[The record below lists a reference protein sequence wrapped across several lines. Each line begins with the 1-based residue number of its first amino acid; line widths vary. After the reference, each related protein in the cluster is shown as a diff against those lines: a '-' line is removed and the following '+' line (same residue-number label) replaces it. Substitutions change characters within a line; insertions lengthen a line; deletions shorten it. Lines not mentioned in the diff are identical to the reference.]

1 MNNGVFIVWRRV
13 VSSAVFAGVMSGQAP
28 PVQPANTGSEF
39 EAASIRPAEPQPG
52 MFAAGPFGGPGSND
66 PSRIRGIN
74 LTLKALLMRAYN
86 LRYEQIA
93 GPQWIESA
101 QYDLVATVRTD
112 ATREQVN
119 LMLQNLLTE
128 RFRLILHHETRDLP
142 VYELVQA
149 KRRTKLKESSPE
161 SSLSVGKPR
170 PGDGFMDFGGDRTTG
185 LWSGINP
192 GGRVRVVGRN
202 QPMSELIRELGNQ
215 AGRPII
221 DGTGLHGKYNFVLE
235 YALVPGAIGP
245 LGMPMPPPPTFSP
258 VAPYAPET
266 EPPPPLIV
274 ALSEQL
280 GLSLKPKK
288 APLDVLVIDEAQR
301 IPIL

>member
-1 MNNGVFIVWRRV
+1 MTNGLFVDWRGA
-13 VSSAVFAGVMSGQAP
+13 VSSAVFASVLLGQAP
-28 PVQPANTGSEF
+28 PVERANAGFEF
-39 EAASIRPAEPQPG
+39 EAASIRPAAPQPG
-52 MFAAGPFGGPGSND
+52 TFAAGPFGGPGSND

-93 GPQWIESA
+93 GPQWIESDH
-101 QYDLVATVRTD
+101 YDLVATVGPG

-119 LMLQNLLTE
+119 RMLQNLLTE
-128 RFRLILHHETRDLP
+128 RFKLIFHHETRDLP

-149 KRRTKLKESSPE
+149 KRRSKLKESSPE

-170 PGDGFMDFGGDRTTG
+170 RGDGFLDVGGDRTTG

-202 QPMSELIRELGNQ
+202 QPMLELIRELGNQ
-215 AGRPII
+215 AGRPIV

-245 LGMPMPPPPTFSP
+245 LGMPMPRPPTFSL
-258 VAPYAPET
+258 APYEPET

-274 ALSEQL
+274 ALDEQL
-280 GLSLKPKK
+280 GLKLNPKK

-301 IPIL
+301 TPILD